1 LSTTADNPRTGTSPV
16 GSDREPLWPSPDL
29 VDFGDRCRALQYGLR
44 AEPELRSQYG
54 LPCVVGESD
63 GGHASVTFRLLIL
76 EAFFIS
82 PGIAMGQAVVAETF
96 FAHQRASKM
105 VSSRFYIESALANAF
120 RVSGRMFLKRDFDND
135 ASADMFLHSLA
146 ITLGYTPF
154 HPSVIRGW
162 FTDTLIDPRWD
173 RSQQDSSSSI
183 LAGGGC
189 IGSWRL

>member
-1 LSTTADNPRTGTSPV
+1 M

-63 GGHASVTFRLLIL
+63 DGHVLITLRLLIL

-105 VSSRFYIESALANAF
+105 VSSRSNIEVALTNVF
-120 RVSGRMFLKRDFDND
+120 RVSGRMFLKRDFDNGV
-135 ASADMFLHSLA
+135 SADISSQPCNHAWVYIFS
-146 ITLGYTPF
+146 PF
-154 HPSVIRGW
+154 RYPWMIY
-162 FTDTLIDPRWD
+162 
-173 RSQQDSSSSI
+173 
-183 LAGGGC
+183 
-189 IGSWRL
+189 